1 MEYHLHSPPSQ
12 LALNVVCQE
21 LLRLA
26 LAFKGEPA
34 YREMRLLPSG

>member
-12 LALNVVCQE
+12 FALIVACEE

-26 LAFKGEPA
+26 LAFKECIHVGKGEA
-34 YREMRLLPSG
+34 D